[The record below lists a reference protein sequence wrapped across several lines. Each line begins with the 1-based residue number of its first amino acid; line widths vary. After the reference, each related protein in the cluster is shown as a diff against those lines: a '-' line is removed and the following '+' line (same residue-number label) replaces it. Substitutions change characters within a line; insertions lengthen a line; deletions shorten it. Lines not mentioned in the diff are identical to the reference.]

1 MSSLQSAEVEGE
13 ARRKEGEVPMTK
25 WVLRMLFAFALLALA
40 GIARPEYPDKP
51 IRFIVSGSPG
61 GSPDVLMRILTA
73 ELSQRLGQPI
83 VILNKPGANA
93 VIGTMEIVR
102 APPDGYTLG
111 YGNIVS
117 LAINQGLLPNLPYD
131 VERDLTLISNCLRV
145 ANLLA
150 VNNDLPVKSVGQ
162 LIAHAKEHPGTLA
175 FASPGN
181 GTTGH
186 LGGELFKTM
195 AGVDMLHVPYRGGPQ
210 AITDLIAGQAQVIF
224 DNITSVAP
232 HVKAGR
238 LRPLGVSGPR
248 RSVLFPNVP
257 TIAESGLPG
266 YETVAWGGVIGPANM
281 PTAIVEKLHREIVAS
296 LQSPAVRQRFA
307 ELGTDPDGSS
317 PQQFQ
322 DLVKRERPR
331 WAAVIKKAG
340 AKID

>member
-1 MSSLQSAEVEGE
+1 VT
-13 ARRKEGEVPMTK
+13 MTK
-25 WVLRMLFAFALLALA
+25 SVSRLLLAFVLLALA

-73 ELSQRLGQPI
+73 ELSRRLGQPI

-102 APPDGYTLG
+102 ASPDGYTLG

-117 LAINQGLLPNLPYD
+117 LAINQGLLPDLPYD

-150 VNNDLPVKSVGQ
+150 VNK
-162 LIAHAKEHPGTLA
+162 HPGALA

-224 DNITSVAP
+224 DNIASVAP

-248 RSVLFPNVP
+248 RSALFPNVP

-266 YETVAWGGVIGPANM
+266 YETVAWGGVIGPANL
-281 PTAIVEKLHREIVAS
+281 PRSIVEKLHREIVAS
-296 LQSPAVRQRFA
+296 LQSPAVRQRFT